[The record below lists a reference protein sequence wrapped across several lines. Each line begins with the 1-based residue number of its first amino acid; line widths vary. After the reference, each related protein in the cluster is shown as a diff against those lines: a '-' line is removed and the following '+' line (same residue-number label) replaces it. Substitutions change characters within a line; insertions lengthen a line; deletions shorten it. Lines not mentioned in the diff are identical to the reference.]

1 MVVKFITTNEYLWD
15 KYIVNMGDDDTLA
28 IDATYNTNVE
38 NFCVWLFGMLLKN
51 SSFQPVGEMVSSHET
66 TDDVKYL
73 LKAIK
78 DTSKKDPKYVMAD
91 GAQTISRAVLEV
103 FPDSIRLMCWFHVAQ
118 NLKKQGAAL
127 KKNKDEPD
135 LWSELWFD
143 ISILQKLS
151 LNDESKKKLFG
162 LLKVKW
168 FEYTED
174 KNLKNKIQNFFISLA
189 TWMEGHARRWCEYEN
204 PGGSS
209 TNNGLEG
216 TNSAIKHYYTG
227 REKKG
232 LKDIVKLTG
241 ELWTKLLLKKVKKR
255 GCLMETQL
263 VRS

>member
-1 MVVKFITTNEYLWD
+1 ML
-15 KYIVNMGDDDTLA
+15 NMGDDDTLA

-127 KKNKDEPD
+127 KKNKEDPD
-135 LWSELWFD
+135 LWAELWFD

-151 LNDESKKKLFG
+151 LNDESKEKLFG
-162 LLKVKW
+162 LLKAKW
-168 FEYTED
+168 FEY
-174 KNLKNKIQNFFISLA
+174 KN
-189 TWMEGHARRWCEYEN
+189 
-204 PGGSS
+204 
-209 TNNGLEG
+209 
-216 TNSAIKHYYTG
+216 
-227 REKKG
+227 
-232 LKDIVKLTG
+232 
-241 ELWTKLLLKKVKKR
+241 R
-255 GCLMETQL
+255 G
-263 VRS
+263 